1 MSDKINQILW
11 SPDFAPSSMMILLL
25 KRLSSIS
32 SLDTFIFLAMSILSI
47 FFSHCFDGLRLFF
60 LDCPL
65 LQATIVKK
73 DNRTSIK
80 RNLHHCPPFLD
91 FIYLFFLSSLHL
103 IQKILK
109 SAADYFSCTQN
120 FMHNDFYMV
129 WRNEEFYCL
138 PSSSSSAFFTLRKRS
153 EANIK
158 LLSNSLLEVITS
170 SLLPCHSLRPL

>member
-1 MSDKINQILW
+1 MFKYNVEWSIKVLWLYRYSYNKKNNVRNANILILRTFDIKSNTTAFKILYFYLAQSKRCQSKNYFLRKEMSDKINQILW

-73 DNRTSIK
+73 DNRT
-80 RNLHHCPPFLD
+80 
-91 FIYLFFLSSLHL
+91 
-103 IQKILK
+103 
-109 SAADYFSCTQN
+109 
-120 FMHNDFYMV
+120 
-129 WRNEEFYCL
+129 
-138 PSSSSSAFFTLRKRS
+138 
-153 EANIK
+153 NIK
-158 LLSNSLLEVITS
+158 GIFIIVLPFSTS
-170 SLLPCHSLRPL
+170 FTCSFLVLCI

>member
-1 MSDKINQILW
+1 MSEKINQILW

-80 RNLHHCPPFLD
+80 RNLHHCHPFLD

-103 IQKILK
+103 IRKILK
-109 SAADYFSCTQN
+109 SAADFFLARRILCIMIFIWFGVTKN
-120 FMHNDFYMV
+120 FIV
-129 WRNEEFYCL
+129 S
-138 PSSSSSAFFTLRKRS
+138 P
-153 EANIK
+153 
-158 LLSNSLLEVITS
+158 LLQVPLFLLYGKGRRQI
-170 SLLPCHSLRPL
+170 